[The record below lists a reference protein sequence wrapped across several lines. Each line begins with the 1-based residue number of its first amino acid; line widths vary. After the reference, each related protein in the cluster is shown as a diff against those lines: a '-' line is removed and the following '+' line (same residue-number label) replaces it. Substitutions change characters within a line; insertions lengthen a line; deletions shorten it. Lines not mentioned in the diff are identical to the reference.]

1 MDISIPN
8 DLETPLTDDN
18 FKNLTSE
25 RSDRLNELLIEQL
38 NARDIINRESQER
51 IDEFLQ
57 GTQSE
62 VNFDPSY
69 IEFFRES
76 QERIESL
83 NKLYQ
88 RLQDGEKPQQK
99 EIEELNRRIESASSF
114 FTGINEALSS
124 NLNTIET
131 KTNSLIRE
139 LQRLSTTYE
148 NELITNRDRKKRLED
163 LKKQKQNQ

>member
-25 RSDRLNELLIEQL
+25 RSDRLNELLVEEL

-57 GTQSE
+57 STQSE

-83 NKLYQ
+83 KKLYQ